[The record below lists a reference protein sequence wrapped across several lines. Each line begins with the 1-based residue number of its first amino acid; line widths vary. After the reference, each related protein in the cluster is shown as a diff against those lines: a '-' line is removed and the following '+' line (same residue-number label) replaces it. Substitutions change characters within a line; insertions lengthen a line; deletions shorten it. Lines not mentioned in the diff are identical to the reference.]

1 MNIAKQPIFGAQ
13 HFQTP
18 KWLGG
23 KLGHGVEINLWRRAQ
38 AIAHIL
44 VALGHNLQI
53 KGQHQG
59 TAAWIATIAISGI
72 DIALWDLKGKVT
84 GLGVLEM
91 LGGPAHEK
99 MAAIASLHGAKVHI
113 EEMAEEISAQQ
124 LLDCMA
130 LRLALASAARQILAL
145 RRTGI

>member
-1 MNIAKQPIFGAQ
+1 
-13 HFQTP
+13 
-18 KWLGG
+18 
-23 KLGHGVEINLWRRAQ
+23 
-38 AIAHIL
+38 
-44 VALGHNLQI
+44 
-53 KGQHQG
+53 
-59 TAAWIATIAISGI
+59 
-72 DIALWDLKGKVT
+72 
-84 GLGVLEM
+84 
-91 LGGPAHEK
+91 